1 MDEASLL
8 ECIISHR
15 DERAD
20 GTIQEAYGLL
30 LAPRTSADTLV
41 LDFAFPFQ
49 PPRCMCRSLG
59 RDARE

>member
-8 ECIISHR
+8 ECIISYR

-30 LAPRTSADTLV
+30 LAPRKSADKVV
-41 LDFAFPFQ
+41 LDFASHFSRQ
-49 PPRCMCRSLG
+49 GACAGL
-59 RDARE
+59 

>member
-20 GTIQEAYGLL
+20 GTIHEANGIL
-30 LAPRTSADTLV
+30 LAPKKSADTDV
-41 LDFAFPFQ
+41 PDFDSHFSRQGA
-49 PPRCMCRSLG
+49 CAGL
-59 RDARE
+59 